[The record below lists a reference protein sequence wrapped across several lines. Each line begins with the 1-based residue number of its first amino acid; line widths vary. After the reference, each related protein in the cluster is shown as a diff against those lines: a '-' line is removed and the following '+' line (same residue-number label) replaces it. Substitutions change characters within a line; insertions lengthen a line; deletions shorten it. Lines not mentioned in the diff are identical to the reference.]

1 MKGAHFI
8 SRLLRSC
15 LSESQGNS
23 DITALG
29 DPSLPCASSGL
40 CSTTARTMGYLC
52 LSLGCLPE
60 VLNAMASVNAWDA
73 SLTESLPFPGR
84 PGGSG
89 SPEVAILF
97 HLLAHHIKNLQ
108 QDTPLLLHGLGGLG
122 DTGDQQGLS
131 QSGQGGPA
139 QQQGSMD
146 LQSIEPRTHEGPH
159 SPREVHVA
167 SNLWPPVNHVPG
179 QQDLIQGQDAC
190 PAHDACKP
198 LAALTARQ
206 ALGKSLA
213 PLVET
218 LVDAYNAGTAS
229 AGSGKQQS
237 KQENEGG
244 LDVCVQ
250 GASTLAR
257 GGPEAGEGTAHLDT
271 IGTPDDVD
279 ACRGGRVSS
288 PSTASH
294 GTGAIG
300 SRPNGVTG
308 KEEPSEGSSLH
319 ASIVLACFE
328 VLAFCCP
335 AAAFPP

>member
-1 MKGAHFI
+1 
-8 SRLLRSC
+8 
-15 LSESQGNS
+15 LSKSQGNS

-29 DPSLPCASSGL
+29 DPSLPVASSGL
-40 CSTTARTMGYLC
+40 CSTTARTMSYLC

-60 VLNAMASVNAWDA
+60 VLNAMASVNASDA
-73 SLTESLPFPGR
+73 SLTESLPFLGR
-84 PGGSG
+84 PGGSC
-89 SPEVAILF
+89 SPEVAILL
-97 HLLAHHIKNLQ
+97 HLLAHHIKNLP
-108 QDTPLLLHGLGGLG
+108 QDTPLLLHSLGGLG
-122 DTGDQQGLS
+122 DTGDLQGLS
-131 QSGQGGPA
+131 PSGQGGPA

-146 LQSIEPRTHEGPH
+146 LQNIEPRTHDGLH
-159 SPREVHVA
+159 NPREVHVA
-167 SNLWPPVNHVPG
+167 SNSLHPVSHVSG
-179 QQDLIQGQDAC
+179 QQDLIQGRHAC
-190 PAHDACKP
+190 PANDACEP
-198 LAALTARQ
+198 PAALTARQ
-206 ALGKSLA
+206 ALRKSLA

-237 KQENEGG
+237 KEENEGG
-244 LDVCVQ
+244 SDGRVQ

-257 GGPEAGEGTAHLDT
+257 GGPEAGEGTADLDT

-279 ACRGGRVSS
+279 AGRGGRVSS

-294 GTGAIG
+294 GTGASG
-300 SRPNGVTG
+300 SRPNGGTG

-335 AAAFPP
+335 AAALPP